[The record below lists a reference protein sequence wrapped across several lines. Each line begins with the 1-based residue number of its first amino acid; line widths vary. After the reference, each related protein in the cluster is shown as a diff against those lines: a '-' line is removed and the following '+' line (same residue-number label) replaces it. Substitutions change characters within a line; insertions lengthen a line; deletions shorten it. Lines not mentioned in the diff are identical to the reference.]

1 MGRAGGRSY
10 GAGLGP
16 ADGKDGG
23 GIRAP
28 RTGAVAGGRCR
39 PRTLAG
45 VSESK
50 PQRAVGVRDVA
61 ALAGVSRQTVS
72 RVLNDHPDV
81 APDTRARVV
90 SAMEELG
97 YRMNN
102 AARALGTHR
111 TRTIGVL
118 ASDALQYGPS
128 RSMAAI
134 EASARG
140 AGYWITAAFAD
151 SGDEASVG
159 QAIEH
164 LRAQA
169 VDGLIVFAPHART
182 LDVLDAL
189 RIGIPTVILHAA
201 ERADFSVD
209 QRAGARLAVAT
220 LADAGHQRIA
230 HLAGPADW
238 LEAEGRATGFAQ
250 ELAARGL
257 PTGPVFS
264 GDWSPRSGH
273 EAAAEVIASGATA
286 VFAANDQMALGL
298 IGGLRAAGVDVP
310 EQISIVG
317 FDDVPEAAYA
327 WPPLT
332 TVRQDFEELA
342 RRAVARVIAL
352 GGSGATTSDPVAV
365 ASVASAGSSD
375 PVAVAS
381 VALSGSSDPDASVA
395 SVASVASSGS
405 SDPIAPVLVV
415 RDSVVPPAG

>member
-1 MGRAGGRSY
+1 M
-10 GAGLGP
+10 
-16 ADGKDGG
+16 
-23 GIRAP
+23 
-28 RTGAVAGGRCR
+28 
-39 PRTLAG
+39 
-45 VSESK
+45 SESK
-50 PQRAVGVRDVA
+50 LQRAVGVRDVA

-81 APDTRARVV
+81 APETHARVV
-90 SAMEELG
+90 AAMEELG

-134 EASARG
+134 EASARA

-151 SGDEASVG
+151 SGDEASVTA
-159 QAIEH
+159 AIEH
-164 LRAQA
+164 LRAQS

-189 RIGIPTVILHAA
+189 RITTPVVILHAA

-209 QRAGARLAVAT
+209 QRAGARLAVEV
-220 LADAGHQRIA
+220 LASAGHERIA

-238 LEAEGRATGFAQ
+238 LEAVARAAGFAQ
-250 ELAARGL
+250 ELEERGL
-257 PTGPVFS
+257 PAGAVFE

-273 EAAAEVIASGATA
+273 EAAAAVITSGVTA

-298 IGGLRAAGVDVP
+298 IGGLRAAGVAVP

-317 FDDVPEAAYA
+317 FDDVPDAAYA

-332 TVRQDFEELA
+332 TVRQDFEEVA
-342 RRAVARVIAL
+342 RLAVAQVIS
-352 GGSGATTSDPVAV
+352 GSGAVDS
-365 ASVASAGSSD
+365 SGRAGSD
-375 PVAVAS
+375 GGAARRVT
-381 VALSGSSDPDASVA
+381 
-395 SVASVASSGS
+395 
-405 SDPIAPVLVV
+405 DPIAPVLVV
-415 RDSVVPPAG
+415 RDSVVPPLV

>member
-1 MGRAGGRSY
+1 MRRA
-10 GAGLGP
+10 
-16 ADGKDGG
+16 
-23 GIRAP
+23 
-28 RTGAVAGGRCR
+28 
-39 PRTLAG
+39 RTLTG

-61 ALAGVSRQTVS
+61 ARAGVSRQTVS

-81 APDTRARVV
+81 APDTHARVV
-90 SAMEELG
+90 AAMEELG

-134 EASARG
+134 EASARA

-151 SGDEASVG
+151 SGDEASVTA
-159 QAIEH
+159 AIEH
-164 LRAQA
+164 LRAQS

-189 RIGIPTVILHAA
+189 RTGIPTVILHAA
-201 ERADFSVD
+201 ERADFTVD

-220 LADAGHQRIA
+220 LADAGHERIA

-238 LEAEGRATGFAQ
+238 LEAEARAAGFAE

-257 PTGPVFS
+257 PAGAVFD

-273 EAAAEVIASGATA
+273 EAASAVIASGATA

-298 IGGLRAAGVDVP
+298 IGGLRAAGVAVP
-310 EQISIVG
+310 ERISIVG

-342 RRAVARVIAL
+342 RRAVARVIADS
-352 GGSGATTSDPVAV
+352 GSGPATVPTEVKADASAATAAEADAAAV
-365 ASVASAGSSD
+365 A
-375 PVAVAS
+375 AVA
-381 VALSGSSDPDASVA
+381 
-395 SVASVASSGS
+395 
-405 SDPIAPVLVV
+405 DPIAPVLIA
-415 RDSVVPPAG
+415 RDSVVPPSA